1 MNTDDNLFDPTR
13 KFKSNTVPVSFIP
26 FKNNEKN
33 CNYCGVEYSKTLKF
47 EQKYCENCLLRYT
60 KDIGNSEHLDTYI
73 KNHNTQCIKHKATRN
88 NACATD
94 IQEWCEHC
102 SEILY
107 FTHLIPNTS
116 SLNNCSIPHTDTF
129 VANYYETGTEYLI
142 FKLIE
147 YGKEHH
153 YQISSEWVKS
163 ILTKKSIQILYLPW
177 WDNFDKCV
185 VCLQEL
191 KYIHLESVP
200 YYQKWCQKWCS
211 NCFIIYTGC
220 RYCLTTNIIFG
231 ITSQSQCK
239 NCERISLINVDITNI
254 SSENCDVDYF
264 TITKNNTDSDSLKL
278 IRNLYSNLV
287 KWLIE
292 WIPYSQLKDL
302 RKIGEGGFST
312 IYKAT
317 WSDGIRNTDV
327 ALKKLFSSQ
336 KIDKNF
342 LNELKLLSYFGPFEI
357 FKADI
362 IGFHGITQ
370 DLATKEYILIME
382 YANGGNLHDY
392 LQNNFI
398 NITWKEKSHILA
410 KIITGPT
417 AVEINREWGI
427 VSKIGFKE
435 AFEQAEKKRL
445 ELIQEQARNK
455 RLELIGALEQ
465 ELEQELEQTKE
476 KRLKLKEEQAKERRL
491 ELIQEQAKE
500 KRIELLR
507 QARKKRSQLIQALEQ
522 ARKKRLDLIQEQ
534 ARNKRLELV
543 IGALEQELEQTK
555 EKRLEL
561 KEEQAKERRLELI
574 QEQAK
579 EKRIE
584 LLRQARKKRS
594 ELIQELEQA
603 RKKKLE
609 LIQEVLEQAEKKR
622 LELIQLKKLGP
633 EFSEKPHP
641 KAIYTSRVLSS
652 LISKSSIDFSS
663 INSVSVKQEYITK
676 EYELDI
682 NKVQS
687 SSTQYINSSVQVS
700 NLQHQNVSGP
710 LNNLTT
716 NSLRK
721 RNIEEL
727 DIETQKSKKNRERY

>member
-191 KYIHLESVP
+191 KYIHL
-200 YYQKWCQKWCS
+200 
-211 NCFIIYTGC
+211 
-220 RYCLTTNIIFG
+220 
-231 ITSQSQCK
+231 
-239 NCERISLINVDITNI
+239 D
-254 SSENCDVDYF
+254 
-264 TITKNNTDSDSLKL
+264 
-278 IRNLYSNLV
+278 
-287 KWLIE
+287 
-292 WIPYSQLKDL
+292 
-302 RKIGEGGFST
+302 
-312 IYKAT
+312 
-317 WSDGIRNTDV
+317 
-327 ALKKLFSSQ
+327 SQ

-410 KIITGPT
+410 KIITGLYNIHLNNFIHRDFHSGNILLSDQSWLVGDFGLSQPANSTSPNNEIYGVIPYIAPEIFKGAAFSQKSDIYSFGMIMWELTTGCKPFANVEHDHNLIFKILDGERPEITNDTPEWFANLMKKCWDSDPSKRPT